1 MLALLS
7 HQRMQTQITQDMG
20 RVLNGLRHRVL
31 LIGDEYVL
39 SSDIA
44 AILRRHAFDVI
55 GPLTFAAAEESIRR
69 GLQTDCAVI
78 DIHLHQPLL
87 EPLAAQLRAQK
98 VPLLFVATLG
108 IARVPPSLADI
119 PVWGDAFDHESIIG
133 PLHALLREQ
142 S

>member
-1 MLALLS
+1 ME
-7 HQRMQTQITQDMG
+7 TQITQDMG
-20 RVLNGLRHRVL
+20 RVLSELRHRVL

-55 GPLTFAAAEESIRR
+55 GPLTFAAAQNFIRD
-69 GLQTDCAVI
+69 GSHADCAVI

-87 EPLAAQLRAQK
+87 EPVAVHLRAEK

-108 IARVPPSLADI
+108 VARVPPSLADI
-119 PVWGDAFDHESIIG
+119 PVWGDAFDHESITG
-133 PLHALLREQ
+133 PLHALLGAR